1 MSQYYNINGLKVR
14 VSNHEPNEA
23 LNGSSD
29 IFLWL
34 NDATGNEMKLG
45 WQIEKAC
52 EDFDLNI
59 ADFKK
64 VIEDHNDIKRFCI
77 TTFDGDGEEVN
88 EWISESCSTLAE
100 AEKEASHVVGN
111 SRDNEFSYEVRE
123 LLPLN
128 LVD

>member
-23 LNGSSD
+23 LNGGND
-29 IFLWL
+29 IYLWL

-59 ADFKK
+59 ADFQK

-77 TTFDGDGEEVN
+77 TTFDGGGEEVN
-88 EWISESCSTLAE
+88 EWVSEYSTSLE
-100 AEKEASHVVGN
+100 DAEKEGSLKVAS
-111 SRDNEFSYEVRE
+111 SRANEFRFEVRE
-123 LLPLN
+123 LSPLN